1 MTKID
6 CVCGYK
12 QICGLKIKCDD
23 CLCEIVRK
31 QKEKEELK
39 KVYQE
44 YCRLKNVYLY
54 LISD

>member
-1 MTKID
+1 MAEINSI
-6 CVCGYK
+6 CSYK

-54 LISD
+54 